1 MAGFLEK
8 LKTISVLLL
17 FPYRSI
23 LGRMRIRL
31 DIADCVNSYYHEEFK
46 HVPASAK
53 AVILPH
59 CLTGDKCHARFSK
72 NDGILCMK
80 CGGCR
85 CGEILAL
92 CQKQGWQ
99 FYISP
104 SANFTRRLAGRKNIR
119 AAIGAACEYEIERGI
134 KSTRITGLGVHIKE
148 QRLIPQMIVAS
159 RYDCLNNE
167 IDWERLRGMI
177 LVGGSAVDVPDK

>member
-1 MAGFLEK
+1 MAGFSDK
-8 LKTISVLLL
+8 FKTIAVLLL
-17 FPYRSI
+17 FPFRSI
-23 LGRMRIRL
+23 LSRMRIHL
-31 DIADCVNSYYHEEFK
+31 DIAGRVNSYYNEEFK
-46 HVPASAK
+46 HVPVSAK

-59 CLTGDKCHARFSK
+59 CLTGDKCRARFSK

-80 CGGCR
+80 CGNCR

-92 CQKQGWQ
+92 CEKNGWQ

-104 SANFTRRLAGRKNIR
+104 SANFTRRLAERKNIR

-177 LVGGSAVDVPDK
+177 LVVGSPVDVTDK